1 MLPSLR
7 LCEAAAL
14 AYIDPNL
21 FAGNV
26 SARIMVDENVTTI
39 AIAGSN
45 DSKDWLEDFESVL
58 VTREGRGKLFNGF
71 ADMGDECKDSFLKT
85 IKSYPEPYEL
95 VAHSAGCP
103 VACQIAAWMAE
114 EGIKPQFVQLLAA
127 PQAGDSE
134 WAAYYRSKEIPTLRV
149 AMVHDPVPSLP
160 GAHRGGCYESDTLVL
175 DNNGATYDCQD
186 IDSEFNLI
194 GIISQAAHS
203 HGIGNYVRGVRCF
216 LKAG

>member
-14 AYIDPNL
+14 AYVDPNL

-26 SARIMVDENVTTI
+26 SARIMVDDSVTTI

-45 DSKDWLEDFESVL
+45 DSKDWLQDFEAVL

-71 ADMGDECKDSFLKT
+71 ADQGDIAHAPFLKQ
-85 IKSYPEPYEL
+85 IMSYPEPYIFT
-95 VAHSAGCP
+95 AHSDGC
-103 VACQIAAWMAE
+103 VIALQLAAWMAE

-127 PQAGDSE
+127 PQVGDSE

-149 AMVHDPVPSLP
+149 AMIHDPVPSLP

-186 IDSEFNLI
+186 IDSELNLI
-194 GIISQAAHS
+194 GFISQAAHS
-203 HGIGNYVRGVRCF
+203 HGIGNYVRGVRCY
-216 LKAG
+216 LKSG